1 MVEGPQALSG
11 EMIAVVLRVA
21 SIEMPMR
28 VQIARCLE
36 AGFDSLWF
44 RHFDTPSVALNWE
57 GFMVKHNKL
66 LHQER
71 DQQVFVVEQIGLD
84 KL

>member
-1 MVEGPQALSG
+1 MVEGPQALSD
-11 EMIAVVLRVA
+11 EMIAVILRMVLV
-21 SIEMPMR
+21 ETPMR
-28 VQIARCLE
+28 EQIARCLE

-57 GFMVKHNKL
+57 GFMVKHNRL
-66 LHQER
+66 LHKER